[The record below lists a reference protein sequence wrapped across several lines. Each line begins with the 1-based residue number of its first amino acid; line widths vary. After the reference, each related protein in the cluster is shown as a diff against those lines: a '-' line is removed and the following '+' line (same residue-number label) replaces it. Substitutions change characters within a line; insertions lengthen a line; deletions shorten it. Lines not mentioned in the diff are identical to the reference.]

1 LAKVQTYSVQKSLTN
16 SFLKSNKSIKHFLLK
31 TLLQQIVYYLFYLP
45 TFGLKLSDMPLD
57 ELYENAQG
65 LLQAKTFNTM
75 KLITE
80 ASAEKLRGGF
90 YTPEPIAEFILRWGV
105 NGSNDFDILEPSCGD
120 GVFLEQLALH
130 NFQFST
136 ITAVELDEVEAS
148 KAEKIDLKNKQIINS
163 DFHTYCNNTHK
174 RFDLVIGNPPYIR
187 FQFFDR
193 LQQAEAGDIFIRAGL
208 TYSKLTNAWVS
219 FVVGSSL
226 LLKDKGGK
234 IGFVLPAEI
243 LQVSFAQ
250 QLRNFLARFYNK
262 INIIS
267 FEKLVFPDIQQ
278 EVVLLLCEKN
288 NTNSHNIE
296 HIELRDASEL
306 KSLDVARLK
315 SPEKKIDFKSN
326 KWTFYFLEQ
335 EEIDFLE
342 QIAKAKKI
350 PTIGNFANVEVGITT
365 GSNDFFTVPL
375 STVDEYNLHEY
386 AKPMVGRSVQVNSV
400 IFSKRDWENNRNS
413 AARAHLLVLP
423 DSKNLNSK
431 NGAVRYIAHGE
442 SLGIHKGYKTGIRN
456 DWFVVPSLKISDALF
471 IRRNNLYPK
480 LIINQAGAYTTD
492 TMHRVFLKSGTNLK
506 AFTASYYNSL
516 SLAFTEVSGR
526 SHGGGVLELMP
537 NEAERVLLPYH
548 NDNAALL
555 PQIDK
560 LVRSKTD
567 IEEIMKLTNQ
577 IILKEHFGL
586 TQNEIKM
593 AHSIWKKLSSRR
605 LNRGK

>member
-1 LAKVQTYSVQKSLTN
+1 
-16 SFLKSNKSIKHFLLK
+16 
-31 TLLQQIVYYLFYLP
+31 
-45 TFGLKLSDMPLD
+45 
-57 ELYENAQG
+57 
-65 LLQAKTFNTM
+65 M

-90 YTPEPIAEFILRWGV
+90 YTPEPIAEFILRWGI

-120 GVFLEQLALH
+120 GVFLEQLQKHKLKYK
-130 NFQFST
+130 S
-136 ITAVELDEVEAS
+136 ITAVELDGTE
-148 KAEKIDLKNKQIINS
+148 AEKSEQINLKNKQIIND

-174 RFDLVIGNPPYIR
+174 RFDLIIGNPPYIR
-187 FQFFDR
+187 YQFFDR
-193 LQQAEAGDIFIRAGL
+193 QQQIEAGDIFIKAGL

-243 LQVSFAQ
+243 LQVSFAL
-250 QLRNFLARFYNK
+250 QLRNFIAHFYNK

-267 FEKLVFPDIQQ
+267 FEKLVFPNIQQ

-288 NTNSHNIE
+288 ETKNHNIE

-306 KSLDVARLK
+306 QTLDVARLK
-315 SPEKKIDFKSN
+315 SPKKKIDFKSN

-342 QIAKAKKI
+342 NIAKRKNIPALEKFAK
-350 PTIGNFANVEVGITT
+350 VEVGITT

-375 STVDEYNLHEY
+375 TTIEEYDLHDY
-386 AKPMVGRSVQVNSV
+386 ARPMVGRSVQVNSV
-400 IFSKRDWENNRNS
+400 IFTKKDWEKNKFS
-413 AARAHLLVLP
+413 KAKAHLLVFP
-423 DSKNLNSK
+423 NEKNLNRK
-431 NGAVRYIAHGE
+431 NGAVKYIAHGE
-442 SLGIHKGYKTGIRN
+442 SLGIHKGYKTGIRD

-471 IRRNNLYPK
+471 IRRNNLYPR
-480 LIINQAGAYTTD
+480 LIINQAEAYTTD
-492 TMHRVFLKSGTNLK
+492 TMHRVFVKTNTNIK
-506 AFTASYYNSL
+506 ALTASYYNSL

-537 NEAERVLLPYH
+537 NEAERILLPYH
-548 NDNAALL
+548 TDNASLL

-560 LVRSKTD
+560 LIRNKTD
-567 IEEIMKLTNQ
+567 IEEVLKITNQ
-577 IILKEHFGL
+577 VILKEHFGL
-586 TQNEIKM
+586 TQKEIKT
-593 AHSIWKKLSSRR
+593 AHNIWKKLSARR

>member
-1 LAKVQTYSVQKSLTN
+1 
-16 SFLKSNKSIKHFLLK
+16 
-31 TLLQQIVYYLFYLP
+31 
-45 TFGLKLSDMPLD
+45 
-57 ELYENAQG
+57 
-65 LLQAKTFNTM
+65 M

-90 YTPEPIAEFILRWGV
+90 YTPEPIAEFVLRWGI
-105 NGSNDFDILEPSCGD
+105 NGSKDFDILEPSCGD
-120 GVFLEQLALH
+120 GVFLEQLAK
-130 NFQFST
+130 NKFKYNS
-136 ITAVELDEVEAS
+136 ITAIEFDEVEAA
-148 KAEKIDLKNKQIINS
+148 KADKVNLKTKQVINA

-174 RFDLVIGNPPYIR
+174 RFDLVVGNPPYIR
-187 FQFFDR
+187 YQFFDR
-193 LQQAEAGDIFIRAGL
+193 LQQAEAGDIFVKAGL

-226 LLKDKGGK
+226 LLKNKGGK

-243 LQVSFAQ
+243 LQVSYAQ
-250 QLRNFLARFYNK
+250 QLRNFIAHFYNK

-288 NTNSHNIE
+288 ETKDHNIE

-315 SPEKKIDFKSN
+315 SPKKKIDFKSN
-326 KWTFYFLEQ
+326 KWTFYFLDQ

-342 QIAKAKKI
+342 NIANDRNI
-350 PTIGNFANVEVGITT
+350 PVLGKFANVEVGITT

-375 STVDEYNLHEY
+375 TTVEEYDLHDY

-400 IFSKRDWENNRNS
+400 IFTEKDWEKNRNS
-413 AARAHLLVLP
+413 LARAHLLTFP
-423 DSKNLNSK
+423 DSKNLNGK
-431 NGAVRYIAHGE
+431 NGAVKYIAHGE
-442 SLGIHKGYKTGIRN
+442 SLGIHKGYKTGIRE

-471 IRRNNLYPK
+471 IRRNNLYPR

-492 TMHRVFLKSGTNLK
+492 TMHRVFLKPTTNLK

-516 SLAFTEVSGR
+516 SLAFTEVCGR

-548 NDNAALL
+548 KDNAALL
-555 PQIDK
+555 SQIDK
-560 LVRSKTD
+560 LIRNKTD
-567 IEEIMKLTNQ
+567 IEEVLKITNQ
-577 IILKEHFGL
+577 VILKEHYGL
-586 TQNEIKM
+586 TQKEIKL
-593 AHSIWKKLSSRR
+593 AHSIWKKLSYRR

>member
-1 LAKVQTYSVQKSLTN
+1 
-16 SFLKSNKSIKHFLLK
+16 
-31 TLLQQIVYYLFYLP
+31 
-45 TFGLKLSDMPLD
+45 
-57 ELYENAQG
+57 
-65 LLQAKTFNTM
+65 M

-90 YTPEPIAEFILRWGV
+90 YTPEPLAEFILKWGI
-105 NGSNDFDILEPSCGD
+105 NGTTNSDILEPSCGD
-120 GVFLEQLALH
+120 GVFIEQLKDLKLKYK
-130 NFQFST
+130 S
-136 ITAVELDEVEAS
+136 ITAVELDSIEAR
-148 KAEKIDLKNKQIINS
+148 KVEKIELKNKQVIND
-163 DFHTYCNNTHK
+163 DFHTYCNNTLQ
-174 RFDLVIGNPPYIR
+174 RFDLIVGNPPYIR
-187 FQFFDR
+187 YQFFDR
-193 LQQAEAGDIFIRAGL
+193 QQQVEAADIFIKAGL

-243 LQVSFAQ
+243 LQVSFAL
-250 QLRNFLARFYNK
+250 QLRKFIAQFYNK

-288 NTNSHNIE
+288 GSKEHNIE
-296 HIELRDASEL
+296 HIELKDASEL
-306 KSLDVARLK
+306 KTLDTAKLK
-315 SPEKKIDFKSN
+315 SPQKKIDFKSN
-326 KWTFYFLEQ
+326 KWTFYFLDQ

-342 QIAKAKKI
+342 NIATKRNI
-350 PTIGNFANVEVGITT
+350 PTLGKFADVEVGITT

-375 STVDEYNLHEY
+375 TTVDEYDLHDY

-400 IFSKRDWENNRNS
+400 IFTEKDWQKNKFSK
-413 AARAHLLVLP
+413 AKAHLLTFP
-423 DSKNLNSK
+423 DKQNLNKK
-431 NGAVRYIAHGE
+431 NGAVKYIAYGE
-442 SLGIHKGYKTGIRN
+442 SIGIHKGYKTGIRN

-471 IRRNNLYPK
+471 IRRNNLYPR
-480 LIINQAGAYTTD
+480 LIINQAEAFTTD
-492 TMHRVFLKSGTNLK
+492 TMHRVFVKKGTDIK
-506 AFTASYYNSL
+506 ALTASYYNSL

-537 NEAERVLLPYH
+537 NEAEKVLLPYH
-548 NDNAALL
+548 KDNAKLL
-555 PQIDK
+555 SQIDK
-560 LVRSKTD
+560 LIRNKTD
-567 IEEIMKLTNQ
+567 IEEVLKITNQ

-586 TQNEIKM
+586 TQKEINL